1 MCLLYFKMG
10 DYVSARKVC
19 QRLQDMLQN
28 SNVESQQLKKYRILC
43 LRVKVELDADEL
55 TMAWNVMEECVNIY

>member
-1 MCLLYFKMG
+1 MG